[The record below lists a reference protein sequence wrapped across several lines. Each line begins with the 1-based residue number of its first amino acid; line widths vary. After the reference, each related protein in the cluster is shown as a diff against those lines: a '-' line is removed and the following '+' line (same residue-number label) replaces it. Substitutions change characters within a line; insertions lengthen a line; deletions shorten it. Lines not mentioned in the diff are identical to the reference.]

1 VSKFNTRDTHQRM
14 GSSHRARLG
23 QTTNLRLFTL
33 IA

>member
-1 VSKFNTRDTHQRM
+1 VSKFNTRDTQRM